1 MCENALDAVYVF
13 DHSHIVKPINAD
25 MDKVC
30 ERIVK
35 DKRKKEMAQK
45 SLEPSDVNLYIGY
58 PKSHI
63 AKGTMYILLRS
74 DNTKEDNSEHLNA
87 ALQLNSDFSRAYYL
101 KEESKL
107 IWMYGDTA

>member
-1 MCENALDAVYVF
+1 
-13 DHSHIVKPINAD
+13 

-30 ERIVK
+30 ERIVR

-45 SLEPSDVNLYIGY
+45 SLEPSDVNPYIGY

-63 AKGTMYILLRS
+63 AKGTMY
-74 DNTKEDNSEHLNA
+74 TKENNSEHLNA